1 MASEL
6 SATLFRASWPGLTT
20 PAQVAAAQLRI
31 DALLAPVRKAMLEAA
46 HVPDRGMPRN
56 YAEINAVLA
65 SLDPK
70 PKQETVGIEASQS
83 TQGETR

>member
-31 DALLAPVRKAMLEAA
+31 DALLAPVRKFISLVNSKPGECESMKKHALE
-46 HVPDRGMPRN
+46 
-56 YAEINAVLA
+56 ILA
-65 SLDPK
+65 SLDPN
-70 PKQETVGIEASQS
+70 PEA
-83 TQGETR
+83 TDGE